1 MILGEQVRLR
11 AVERDDLP
19 RFVEWLNNP
28 EVRRG
33 LARYLPLSLA
43 EEERWFEDSLQVPPA
58 ERPFSIDVRQGEAW
72 QHIGGASLM
81 HIDARARHA
90 EVGIHIG
97 DAGVWGQGLGT
108 QAMCLILRHGF
119 ETLNLNRV
127 YLRVYE
133 DNSRALAVYRRL
145 GFREEG
151 RLRQDRFL
159 EGKYWDTLLMGLLKS
174 EWLDSQKGRD

>member
-1 MILGEQVRLR
+1 MILGDRVRLR
-11 AVERDDLP
+11 AIEKDDLP
-19 RFVEWLNNP
+19 RFVQWLNDP

-33 LARYLPLSLA
+33 LSRYLPLSL
-43 EEERWFEDSLQVPPA
+43 EEEQKWFESMLQA
-58 ERPFSIDVRQGEAW
+58 AADERPLAVDVLQGDSW
-72 QHIGGASLM
+72 QHVGGTGLM
-81 HIDARARHA
+81 HIDPRGRHA

-97 DAGVWGQGLGT
+97 DTRFWNQGHGT
-108 QAMCLILRHGF
+108 EALHLILRHAF

-133 DNSRALAVYRRL
+133 DNARAIAVYRRV

-159 EGKYWDTLLMGLLKS
+159 EGRYWDTLVMGIMKS
-174 EWLDSQKGRD
+174 EWQDTEKGRR